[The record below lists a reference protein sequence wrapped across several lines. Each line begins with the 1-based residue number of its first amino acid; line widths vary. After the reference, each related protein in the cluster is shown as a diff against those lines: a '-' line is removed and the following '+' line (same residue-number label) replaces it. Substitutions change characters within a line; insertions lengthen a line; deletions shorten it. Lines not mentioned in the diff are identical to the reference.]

1 MNFWL
6 DLYETPEQ
14 PTSVAKKH
22 LGWAASI
29 GDGRHNIFWYLI
41 YYRTHI
47 YRPLMDWARIGE
59 KENMCRAKD
68 FFKFSSTA
76 KKTLHGYYPELSV
89 GNIGLYQLC
98 PAPPCR
104 LWQIFRGGARHIFC
118 RESRPSRLFLHKSRF
133 QKQRWSRLA
142 IASNWYVFNK
152 PTVTLAATAHHTP

>member
-6 DLYETPEQ
+6 DLYETLEQ

-47 YRPLMDWARIGE
+47 YRPLMDWAWIGE

-98 PAPPCR
+98 PAPP
-104 LWQIFRGGARHIFC
+104 WQILRGCSSYTTKQTYPLYFIAIVESISRKSTRFYLGRHHSIWLMP
-118 RESRPSRLFLHKSRF
+118 R
-133 QKQRWSRLA
+133 QR
-142 IASNWYVFNK
+142 
-152 PTVTLAATAHHTP
+152 